1 MLSGLHEEM
10 VSAQRAA
17 GQGLGGGG
25 GAKEESQA
33 RKERGGLEGKE
44 EAGESVREEEGE
56 WEEVGPKNKSTITRQ
71 VSGAARSVVS
81 LL

>member
-17 GQGLGGGG
+17 GQGLGGG
-25 GAKEESQA
+25 AKEENQG
-33 RKERGGLEGKE
+33 RKERGELEGKE

-71 VSGAARSVVS
+71 VSGAARSLVP